1 MLNTKVP
8 APGPECWVAATPL
21 GRPQLLPMSSSRDS
35 APPATVP
42 PGTCT
47 RSRDW
52 PKCVGWGWAGAAS
65 SPASTAQARGLGSGR
80 PASSDDARSLPCGAG
95 RLTTG
100 GIQGDGRALQILNQ
114 DRRTLGRAP
123 ATPPP
128 THLQAPGGWAGD
140 SKELPQP
147 SVSRRVSC
155 GLRRACQ
162 SILLCS
168 KTEPGHL
175 PSREILE
182 TRWETVIRLRL
193 AFTLHPAPREPLPW
207 EVTGC
212 QPYELSQY

>member
-1 MLNTKVP
+1 M
-8 APGPECWVAATPL
+8 L
-21 GRPQLLPMSSSRDS
+21 GRRAPTREAAAPYVLEPGLCATSHSSTGDVYQ
-35 APPATVP
+35 VP
-42 PGTCT
+42 RLAKVCGVGVGGCSIFSGLDCPG
-47 RSRDW
+47 
-52 PKCVGWGWAGAAS
+52 
-65 SPASTAQARGLGSGR
+65 RGLGSGR
-80 PASSDDARSLPCGAG
+80 PASSDDARPLPCGAG

-100 GIQGDGRALQILNQ
+100 GIQEDGRALQILNQ
-114 DRRTLGRAP
+114 DRRTLRRAP
-123 ATPPP
+123 APPPP
-128 THLQAPGGWAGD
+128 THLQAPGGWVGD

-182 TRWETVIRLRL
+182 TRWETVIRLSL

>member
-8 APGPECWVAATPL
+8 APGPECWVAAPPL
-21 GRPQLLPMSSSRDS
+21 GRPQLPMSSSRDS

-65 SPASTAQARGLGSGR
+65 SPASTARARGLGSGR

-114 DRRTLGRAP
+114 DRRTLRRAP
-123 ATPPP
+123 A
-128 THLQAPGGWAGD
+128 
-140 SKELPQP
+140 
-147 SVSRRVSC
+147 
-155 GLRRACQ
+155 
-162 SILLCS
+162 
-168 KTEPGHL
+168 
-175 PSREILE
+175 
-182 TRWETVIRLRL
+182 
-193 AFTLHPAPREPLPW
+193 PLPPHTCRPLGAGW
-207 EVTGC
+207 GTARSSRSP
-212 QPYELSQY
+212 PYPAESAAAFGGPASPFYCARKPSLDIYRHGKSWKRGGKR